1 MAVSANRQLV
11 DGSDIMLFKKDGSSY
26 KSIAHASSHTLS
38 ISTEQEEINTKD
50 SGSATWVTASR
61 YSWEISVDSFY
72 TSEGYETFLD
82 LITNPAGNQ
91 MTVAFGLKAD
101 SERGANGTPK
111 DVNKTADGEWTAG
124 SSYVYYGTVTV
135 SNLDWTADAGSK
147 STFSATLNGVGG
159 ISKTAPSA

>member
-11 DGSDIMLFKKDGSSY
+11 DGSNIMLFKKDGNSY

-50 SGSATWVTASR
+50 AGSASWITASR

-82 LITNPAGNQ
+82 LITQPDSNQ
-91 MTVAFGLKAD
+91 MTVAFGLKAAA
-101 SERGANGTPK
+101 EIAGTPK
-111 DVNKTADGEWTAG
+111 DVNKTADGEWTPNT
-124 SSYVYYGTVTV
+124 SYVYYGTVTV

-147 STFSATLNGVGG
+147 STFSATLSGVGG